1 MNQPQG
7 DIGEAE
13 RAHARDRLDEQW
25 RAGAIGPGEHER
37 RVTQVRHAHTRADLD
52 AALEGLPTHGATGPV
67 LASYEPPGRAAAGS
81 TAMSSRPNGPE
92 RPDGRSERTDGL
104 IKLNRTT
111 AHTIVSLTPFVCL
124 ILFFAMDVPW
134 WIFFA
139 IPIVSIL
146 VYGQDGKNEAQ
157 AERRALR
164 HERKARRHRAIAEKH
179 RRTQR

>member
-67 LASYEPPGRAAAGS
+67 LAEYEPPARATEATGAH
-81 TAMSSRPNGPE
+81 TALE
-92 RPDGRSERTDGL
+92 RSDRTDGL

-111 AHTIVSLTPFVCL
+111 AHTIVSLTPFACL
-124 ILFFAMDVPW
+124 ILFFAVGVPW

-139 IPIVSIL
+139 IPIVPIL

>member
-25 RAGAIGPGEHER
+25 RAGAIGPSEHER
-37 RVTQVRHAHTRADLD
+37 RVTQVRHAHTRAELD
-52 AALEGLPTHGATGPV
+52 AAMEGLPTHGATGPV
-67 LASYEPPGRAAAGS
+67 LASYEPPARATEATGAHAAL
-81 TAMSSRPNGPE
+81 E
-92 RPDGRSERTDGL
+92 RSERSDRTDGL

-111 AHTIVSLTPFVCL
+111 AYTIVSLTPFVCL
-124 ILFFAMDVPW
+124 ILFFALNVPW
-134 WIFFA
+134 WIFLA
-139 IPIVSIL
+139 IPIVPIL